1 MPAKAK
7 IQVASRRYIT
17 RALPVGATIV
27 CADNSGART
36 LKIVMVQGWKG
47 RLSRLP
53 AATVGDQVTVV
64 VEKGPPELQKQT
76 FPAVIIRQK
85 YAVRRP
91 NGSRITFEDNA
102 AVLITPEGE
111 TKGTD
116 IKGPVAAEASEK
128 WPRLANGSSLEAK

>member
-7 IQVASRRYIT
+7 IQIASRRYIT

-102 AVLITPEGE
+102 AVIITPEGE
-111 TKGTD
+111 MKGTD
-116 IKGPVAAEASEK
+116 IKGPVASEVTEK
-128 WPRLANGSSLEAK
+128 WPRVANLAKMVV

>member
-7 IQVASRRYIT
+7 VQISSRRYIT

-36 LKIVMVQGWKG
+36 LKIVMVKGWKG
-47 RLSRLP
+47 RLNRLP
-53 AATVGDQVTVV
+53 AATIGDEVTIV

-85 YAVRRP
+85 YPVRRF
-91 NGSRITFEDNA
+91 NGVRVLFEDNA
-102 AVLITPEGE
+102 GVIITPEGE
-111 TKGTD
+111 MKGTA
-116 IKGPVAAEASEK
+116 IKGPVASEAAER
-128 WPRLANGSSLEAK
+128 WPRVANAANTII

>member
-1 MPAKAK
+1 MPTKAK

-102 AVLITPEGE
+102 AVIITPEGE
-111 TKGTD
+111 MKGTD
-116 IKGPVAAEASEK
+116 IKGPVASEVTEK
-128 WPRLANGSSLEAK
+128 WPRVANLAKMVV

>member
-7 IQVASRRYIT
+7 IQVSSRRYIT
-17 RALPVGATIV
+17 RALPVGAIIV

-36 LKIVMVQGWKG
+36 LKIIMVQGWKG

-102 AVLITPEGE
+102 AVVLKDEKGAP
-111 TKGTD
+111 KGT
-116 IKGPVAAEASEK
+116 IFKGPIAKEAALR
-128 WPRLANGSSLEAK
+128 WPNV

>member
-102 AVLITPEGE
+102 AVIITPEGE
-111 TKGTD
+111 MKGTD
-116 IKGPVAAEASEK
+116 IKGPVASEVTEK
-128 WPRLANGSSLEAK
+128 WPRVANLAKMVV